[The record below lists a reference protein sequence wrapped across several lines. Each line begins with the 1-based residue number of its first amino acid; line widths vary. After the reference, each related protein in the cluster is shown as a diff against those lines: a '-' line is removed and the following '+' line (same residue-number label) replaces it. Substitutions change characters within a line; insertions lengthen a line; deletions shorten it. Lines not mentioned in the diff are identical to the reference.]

1 MVFGATPQVRKQ
13 TALLQQHLCLQWVS
27 ACAWLCIGKHAL
39 LNPFLFVTCL
49 GCLACLWGQL
59 ETWSSYAK
67 RQMNEESSFCMMNEW
82 WEVVSHVKCSLK
94 IEFEGSSWTFQI
106 PKSSFCCNCT
116 QRTRSREAG
125 YLCWKELPT
134 QPEHHRSLLESSMM
148 VTLQTGGSMSS
159 VNFEP
164 NVEQT

>member
-82 WEVVSHVKCSLK
+82 WEVVLWCVSQVPKNWNQSLILSIPNSK
-94 IEFEGSSWTFQI
+94 ILLLSVAIAAQRRVTPTTAVGKKKI
-106 PKSSFCCNCT
+106 PPLVRASNT
-116 QRTRSREAG
+116 TTTLLDRAWWWQ
-125 YLCWKELPT
+125 ELLA
-134 QPEHHRSLLESSMM
+134 R
-148 VTLQTGGSMSS
+148 
-159 VNFEP
+159 
-164 NVEQT
+164 